1 MLGVTRKAA
10 LRRLAAIAVALVAL
24 TALLAPR
31 PALSQTPQ
39 TDSSLA
45 SVATV
50 RVSLTKPD
58 AQSTEVYIRHRTP
71 PSAGQ
76 WATSTS
82 QVTTGSSLDFSLG
95 ARGSTVAEPVVGW
108 SIVAAGDA
116 FPDDP
121 DNPHFFHG
129 ANMWALFSI
138 ALALTVGGIFKKP
151 FPALLAG
158 AAPLAIGVALG
169 EISAMLVFLIV
180 VEGVAAVFVFMM
192 MRR

>member
-10 LRRLAAIAVALVAL
+10 FRGLAAIAVALAAL

-31 PALSQTPQ
+31 PALTQTPQ

-50 RVSLTKPD
+50 RVSLTKLG
-58 AQSTEVYIRHRTP
+58 AQSTKAYIRHRKP

-76 WATSTS
+76 WATSTP
-82 QVTTGSSLDFSLG
+82 QATTGSSLDFSLS
-95 ARGSTVAEPVVGW
+95 ARGSTVAETVVDRPVVT
-108 SIVAAGDA
+108 AGGA

-138 ALALTVGGIFKKP
+138 ALALTFGGIFKTP
-151 FPALLAG
+151 LPALLAG

-169 EISAMLVFLIV
+169 EFSAMLVFLIV